1 MEQAVPPLRWSDAR
15 ASGRRYSL
23 RELWAYR
30 ELVLAF
36 VVRDL
41 HVRYRQTVLGVAW
54 VVVQPVAYTLVFSLF
69 FELLGARTDDGK
81 VPSLL
86 LRLSGAILW
95 QVFAQG
101 VQQSTLC
108 LANNRQ
114 LITKTYF
121 PRLLLPIAAVA
132 TPLIDFVIGW
142 CLLLVVCL
150 CFGVLPGGWFLLTP
164 LIAVPLTCVS
174 FTVGTWVSMLNA
186 LFRDVSSLVPFA
198 LQLGFIFTPVMVQTS
213 QIIPDEYAGYRVL
226 AAVNPLVT
234 IIDVFRFAWFG
245 QPLPSVAM
253 VLVSVLSTS
262 AVLYTGL
269 WNFAKTEDIV
279 ADRV

>member
-1 MEQAVPPLRWSDAR
+1 MERVVPPLRWSDAQS
-15 ASGRRYSL
+15 SGRHFSL
-23 RELWAYR
+23 RELWSYR

-54 VVVQPVAYTLVFSLF
+54 VIVQPIAYTLVFTVF
-69 FELLGARTDDGK
+69 FELLGAVTDDGH
-81 VPSLL
+81 VPSPV

-121 PRLLLPIAAVA
+121 PRLLLPIAAVV
-132 TPLIDFVIGW
+132 TPLIDFTIGW
-142 CLLLVVCL
+142 CLLLAVSL
-150 CFGVLPGGWFLLTP
+150 CFGVVPSVWFLLTP
-164 LIAVPLTCVS
+164 LIAIPVTCVS
-174 FTVGTWVSMLNA
+174 FTVGVWVSMLNA
-186 LFRDVSSLVPFA
+186 LYRDVSSLVPFA
-198 LQLGFIFTPVMVQTS
+198 LQLGFIFTPVMVQTAM
-213 QIIPDEYAGYRVL
+213 IIPEKYEGYRML
-226 AAVNPLVT
+226 AAVNPLMT
-234 IIDVFRFAWFG
+234 IIDVFRAAWFG
-245 QPLPSVAM
+245 QLPPSLLM

-262 AVLYTGL
+262 AVLFTGL
-269 WNFAKTEDIV
+269 RYFAKTEDIV

>member
-1 MEQAVPPLRWSDAR
+1 MERAVPPLRWSDAR
-15 ASGRRYSL
+15 SSGRKYSL
-23 RELWAYR
+23 RELWSYR

-142 CLLLVVCL
+142 CLLLIVSL
-150 CFGVLPGGWFLLTP
+150 CFGVVPGAWFLLTP

-186 LFRDVSSLVPFA
+186 LYRDVTSLVPFA
-198 LQLGFIFTPVMVQTS
+198 LQLGFIFTPVMVQTA
-213 QIIPDEYAGYRVL
+213 QIIPDAHSGYRVL

-245 QPLPSVAM
+245 QPLPSLGM
-253 VLVSVLSTS
+253 VLVSVLSTA